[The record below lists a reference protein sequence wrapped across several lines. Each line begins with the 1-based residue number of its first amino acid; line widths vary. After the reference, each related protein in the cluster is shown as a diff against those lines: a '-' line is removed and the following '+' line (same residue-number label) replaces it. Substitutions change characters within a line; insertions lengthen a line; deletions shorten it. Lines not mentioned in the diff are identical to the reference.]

1 MPSSN
6 DLETV
11 LTGSTGFDTV
21 GLTGSAGFG
30 LHCLCEGF
38 GLGCLATDV
47 AEGSASYLAAMA
59 VTGGLG
65 LGCLAG

>member
-38 GLGCLATDV
+38 GLGCLATE